1 MPQASRAVVVLLAIL
16 AVVMVGWV
24 LHAAAGILQPLVIA
38 LLLASMLQP
47 LVRRLAQ
54 WHVPPALTVMATI
67 AVLFVAL
74 VYGGLLLQSGVAS
87 FLGSE
92 SVPVLPRPAPEVG
105 EPAPSE
111 ASGAEPT
118 LSDASAAEDAA
129 AQEGEGAEEPA
140 DERPSWD
147 AIKERLRARMV
158 ASSMPDTMKVMG
170 ADALE
175 QVDLGGLA
183 RGILGGSIGFTR
195 SLVLIMI
202 YMIFIFAEQAVFR
215 RKILA
220 VAGDREDEAAQVLD
234 TIGRG
239 IQKYL
244 GVKTVVSLLT
254 GTLCYFGLVL
264 LSVPYAPLFGLLT
277 FLLNYIPTFGSIIA
291 SIFPTL
297 TVLATDDT
305 WGKAVVVIGLYLAVN
320 MGLGNFL
327 EPRILGRELNL
338 SPLVIIISVVAWAA
352 LWGVVGAFLAV
363 PLTASMQIVLLA
375 SERTRPI
382 AMMLSVGPPAERR
395 RDRAAAAESEEA
407 ADGVSA

>member
-1 MPQASRAVVVLLAIL
+1 MPQASRAVIVLLTIL
-16 AVVMVGWV
+16 ATVLVGWV
-24 LHAAAGILQPLVIA
+24 LHVAAGILQPLVIA

-47 LVRRLAQ
+47 VVRRLAR
-54 WHVPPALTVMATI
+54 WRIPPALTVMATI

-87 FLGSE
+87 FLGRE
-92 SVPVLPRPAPEVG
+92 MTPVLEEVQAPEAAAETGEVAPG
-105 EPAPSE
+105 EPGE
-111 ASGAEPT
+111 T
-118 LSDASAAEDAA
+118 
-129 AQEGEGAEEPA
+129 AQA

-147 AIKERLRARMV
+147 AIKQQLRARMEL
-158 ASSMPDTMKVMG
+158 SSMPQAVKALSG
-170 ADALE
+170 NALE
-175 QVDLGGLA
+175 QVDLGGLT
-183 RGILGGSIGFTR
+183 RGILGSSIGFTK

-220 VAGDREDEAAQVLD
+220 VAGDRSEEARMVLD

-297 TVLATDDT
+297 TVLATDDS
-305 WGKAVVVIGLYLAVN
+305 WGIAVIVIGLYLAVN

-363 PLTASMQIVLLA
+363 PLTASLQIVLLA

-382 AMMLSVGPPAERR
+382 AVMLSSGPPSDRR
-395 RDRAAAAESEEA
+395 RDRAERAEAAAGVSEEA
-407 ADGVSA
+407 